1 MASSGMNVQ
10 HLAEPRLLFA
20 NGTHVCPRRGIAEYG
35 VFDQTQATRRSEV
48 YVGGVGPSNCI
59 DLLDAWLRRCRGVIA
74 AASDVKQE
82 NLRLPF
88 CGFNSKSGF
97 GTEMRFSADLS
108 RTIKN
113 SEIKAVLDIEDRTAR
128 VREAVECYYEHV
140 KFLAQNRHVDVV
152 VCVIPKNLYDG
163 VANDATPGEET
174 LEAEADSHEEL
185 NFRRALKAK
194 AMPLAKPL
202 QLVFDVSLDGTD
214 VAGQQD
220 DATKAWNFCTALY
233 YKSSPTIPW
242 KLDRDNGRA
251 SSCAVGI
258 SFYRS
263 RDRQT
268 LNTSLAQIFDEL
280 GNGLILRGTPVGFDK
295 EDRSPRLSEGQAH
308 ELLAAAL
315 NEYRVALRNY
325 PARVVIH
332 KSSRFSDAE
341 IAGLESAAQEVN
353 VDMVDFVTV
362 IDSKLRLFRDG
373 NYPPYRGTLAQ
384 LDHERQ
390 VLYTRGSV
398 WYYQTYPGLYVP
410 KPIELRVVKSEESPN
425 YIAKEVLGLTKMNWN
440 NTQFDG
446 KYPVTLGCSRKVGEI
461 MKYLTDKETPQIR
474 YGYYM

>member
-1 MASSGMNVQ
+1 MNVE
-10 HLAEPRLLFA
+10 HLLEPRLLFA
-20 NGTHVCPRRGIAEYG
+20 NGTHICPRRGIGEYG
-35 VFDQTQATRRSEV
+35 VFDQTQATRRKEI
-48 YVGGVGPSNCI
+48 YIGGVGTSNCI
-59 DLLDAWLRRCRGVIA
+59 DLLDAWLNRCDTVIA

-97 GTEMRFSADLS
+97 GAEMKFSSDLS

-113 SEIKAVLDIEDRTAR
+113 SEIRAILDIKNRAER
-128 VREAVECYYEHV
+128 VHHAVEHYYEHI
-140 KFLAQNRHVDVV
+140 KFLAQNRHVDVI
-152 VCVIPKNLYDG
+152 VCVIPENLYEGIAIEDPP
-163 VANDATPGEET
+163 DEET
-174 LEAEADSHEEL
+174 LEAEVEVYEEL

-194 AMPLAKPL
+194 TMRFAKPL
-202 QLVFDVSLDGTD
+202 QLVRQVSLDETK

-233 YKSSPTIPW
+233 YKSGPTIPW
-242 KLDRDNGRA
+242 KLDQDSARA

-263 RDRQT
+263 RDRLT
-268 LNTSLAQIFDEL
+268 LSTSLAQIFDEL
-280 GNGLILRGTPVGFDK
+280 GNGLILRGTPVDIDK
-295 EDRSPRLSEGQAH
+295 DDRSPRLSEGQAYA
-308 ELLAAAL
+308 LLTAAL

-325 PARVVIH
+325 PARVVVH
-332 KSSRFSDAE
+332 KSSHFRDEEVS
-341 IAGLESAAQEVN
+341 GLGSAAQEVKI
-353 VDMVDFVTV
+353 DTVDFVTV
-362 IDSKLRLFRDG
+362 VDSKLRLFRDG

-384 LDHERQ
+384 VDDDRQ
-390 VLYTRGSV
+390 LLYTRGSV

-410 KPIELRVVKSEESPN
+410 QPIELRIVKSEESPN
-425 YIAKEVLGLTKMNWN
+425 FIAKEVLGLTKMNWN

-461 MKYLTDKETPQIR
+461 MKYLTDTDTPQIR